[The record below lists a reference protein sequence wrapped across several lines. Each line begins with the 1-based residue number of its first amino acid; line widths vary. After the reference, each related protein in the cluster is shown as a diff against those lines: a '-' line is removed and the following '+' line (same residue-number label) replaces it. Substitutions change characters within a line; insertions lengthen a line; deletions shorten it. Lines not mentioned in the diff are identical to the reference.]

1 MHPLDRISASTVLE
15 LESEPTGP
23 LIIDG
28 VGCRI
33 RIGRNVDIDARIR
46 IFPEVSNATIEIGDN
61 CTIGGLIRLVGGDGG
76 LIRIGAG
83 TTFNQVG
90 LSLHERSAIHIGED
104 CMFSTDVHMDP
115 SDMHPIFDRAT
126 GERINP
132 PSDIKIGDHVWLSTR
147 VLVLK
152 GAQIGSGTIIGAG
165 SMVAGALPS
174 NVLAV
179 GQPARVVRENVAWAR
194 EIGPT
199 AQPPF
204 VTAAA

>member
-1 MHPLDRISASTVLE
+1 MNPLSRISPGTILE
-15 LESEPTGP
+15 LDSEPTGP

-28 VGCRI
+28 VGCRV
-33 RIGRNVDIDARIR
+33 RIGKNVDIDARIR
-46 IFPEVSNATIEIGDN
+46 IFAQVSNATIEIGDD
-61 CTIGGLIRLVGGDGG
+61 CTIGGLIRLVAGDGG

-90 LSLHERSAIHIGED
+90 LSLHEASAIRIGKD

-132 PSDIKIGDHVWLSTR
+132 AQDIHIGDHVWLSTR

-152 GAQIGSGTIIGAG
+152 GAHIGSGTIVGAG
-165 SMVAGALPS
+165 SMVTGVLPS
-174 NVLAV
+174 NVLAI
-179 GQPARVVRENVAWAR
+179 GQPAKVVRENVAWAR
-194 EIGPT
+194 DMDQAAESF
-199 AQPPF
+199 A
-204 VTAAA
+204 VTAAL

>member
-1 MHPLDRISASTVLE
+1 MNALDRIASGTVLE

-28 VGCRI
+28 EGCTI
-33 RIGRNVDIDARIR
+33 RIGKNVEFDARIR
-46 IFPEVSNATIEIGDN
+46 IFAGVSNATIEIGDN
-61 CTIGGLIRLVGGDGG
+61 CTIGGLFRLVGGDGG
-76 LIRIGAG
+76 LIRVGPR

-90 LSLHERSAIHIGED
+90 LSLHERGAIRVGED

-132 PSDIKIGDHVWLSTR
+132 SQDIEVGDHVWLSTR
-147 VLVLK
+147 VLLLK
-152 GAQIGSGTIIGAG
+152 GARIGSGTIVGAG
-165 SMVAGALPS
+165 SMVSGSLPS

-179 GQPARVVRENVAWAR
+179 GQPAKVVRENVAWAR
-194 EIGPT
+194 DMDHAPEFLAI
-199 AQPPF
+199 AD
-204 VTAAA
+204 